1 METSPFCGRLAD
13 LLSIIAWS
21 TLAMSIKKYS
31 QHTAVATQEYG
42 LSADCLFLGQLWND
56 CTANKRVEI
65 ELIRGVRD
73 EFDG

>member
-1 METSPFCGRLAD
+1 
-13 LLSIIAWS
+13 
-21 TLAMSIKKYS
+21 MSIKKYS